1 MSDAAPR
8 SGAHEVP
15 GSSRFEDADPLGNA
29 ELIVDPDTANAP
41 LTAEHRTSTPRSL
54 FWFWVAS
61 GLGLAAAP
69 SGIIIA
75 ATPDLSVLE
84 AVLAILLG
92 LALAGGVLAVISTAG
107 LRTGMATLAL
117 SGHLFGR
124 RGNAV
129 PVVLSFLILMGWCAI
144 IVVMLVFCVD
154 AVLLRFDIAIDDTTK
169 AIILAVFSVIL
180 VVLVFVGYRL
190 IELMQ
195 VWIALIVGTASVILG
210 IYAIS
215 QTDWSSQLAKP
226 AGGIVPVTAA
236 AVIALT
242 TAASGWWNA
251 GADFSRFLHPDTSV
265 ASMTRAIFGG
275 MSGVALMVL
284 LGLVLTYWQPT
295 TATAANPL
303 AAVTSD
309 LPIALAI
316 VFLVVA
322 AVGLHATAVTNMYSA
337 TLNLNTLGV
346 HRRGV
351 SVVVV
356 SVLTIG
362 ISAWII
368 FDDAGFFEWFSSFL
382 TVLGVPL
389 AAWAGVFAA
398 AVATIR
404 SWPALD
410 RNVVVWPLVWMGI
423 ASAIGLGLV
432 QSSTSGLSWVGYLAP
447 RSPLSAAGIGVL
459 VALVV
464 AFAGQWATA
473 RATWSQPD

>member
-1 MSDAAPR
+1 MSDAAPLP
-8 SGAHEVP
+8 GA
-15 GSSRFEDADPLGNA
+15 RPLPDT
-29 ELIVDPDTANAP
+29 ELAIDPDTANAP

-75 ATPDLSVLE
+75 ATPGLSVLE
-84 AVLAILLG
+84 AVLSIIVG
-92 LALAGGVLAVISTAG
+92 LAVAGGVLAVISTAG

-124 RGNAV
+124 RGNAM

-154 AVLLRFDIAIDDTTK
+154 AVLLRFDIAINDTTK
-169 AIILAVFSVIL
+169 ALVLALFSVIL

-195 VWIALIVGTASVILG
+195 VWIALIVGTASLILG
-210 IYAIS
+210 GYAIS
-215 QTDWSSQLAKP
+215 QIDWSSEFAKP
-226 AGGIVPVTAA
+226 TGGIVPFTAA

-251 GADFSRFLHPDTSV
+251 GADFSRFLRPETSV
-265 ASMTRAIFGG
+265 SSMTRAIFGG

-303 AAVTSD
+303 SAVTDD
-309 LPIALAI
+309 LPIVLA
-316 VFLVVA
+316 VLFLVIA

-346 HRRGV
+346 RRRGV

-398 AVATIR
+398 AVVSIR

-410 RNVVVWPLVWMGI
+410 RNVVVWPLVWVGI
-423 ASAIGLGLV
+423 ASAVGLGLV

-447 RSPLSAAGIGVL
+447 NSQLSAAGIGVL

-464 AFAGQWATA
+464 AFLGQLATA
-473 RATWSQPD
+473 RSTWSEPE

>member
-1 MSDAAPR
+1 MSDDGPLPGDHPGPDGDTLA
-8 SGAHEVP
+8 GAEIV
-15 GSSRFEDADPLGNA
+15 
-29 ELIVDPDTANAP
+29 VDPDTANAP

-84 AVLAILLG
+84 AVLATLIG
-92 LALAGGVLAVISTAG
+92 LAVAGGVLAVISTAG

-154 AVLLRFDIAIDDTTK
+154 AVLQRFDIAIDDPTK
-169 AIILAVFSVIL
+169 AVILAVFSVIL
-180 VVLVFVGYRL
+180 VVLVFVGFRL

-195 VWIALIVGTASVILG
+195 VWIAVIVGVASVILG
-210 IYAIS
+210 VYATLQI
-215 QTDWSSQLAKP
+215 DWSTQLAKP
-226 AGGIVPVTAA
+226 AGGIVPFTAA

-251 GADFSRFLHPDTSV
+251 GADFSRFLRPDTAVS
-265 ASMTRAIFGG
+265 SMTRAIFGG

-284 LGLVLTYWQPT
+284 LGLVLTYWEPT

-309 LPIALAI
+309 LPLVLALL
-316 VFLVVA
+316 FLVIA

-389 AAWAGVFAA
+389 AAWAGVFVA
-398 AVATIR
+398 AVLTTR
-404 SWPALD
+404 RWPELD
-410 RNVVVWPLVWMGI
+410 RSVVVWPLVWLGV

-447 RSPLSAAGIGVL
+447 DSQLSAAGIGVL
-459 VALVV
+459 VALIV
-464 AFAGQWATA
+464 AFVGQWATA
-473 RATWSQPD
+473 RATWSEPA